1 MAILQAETMN
11 VSIKKILVIQFKYLG
26 DAVFITPALQAL
38 HYQHPEAEIHVLVA
52 KEVAPIF
59 EHLPFITKTWA
70 FPRKRGKAKL
80 SESLPFVQALRK
92 EKFDLSVDFVGN
104 DRGSILS
111 LLVGAKSR
119 VSAIEHQPTFLQK
132 LAYTR
137 TIQTSLLPT
146 SWVKRHL
153 KMLDILMGTSE
164 IPAPQMLIVA
174 NPLLASQ
181 AKQLLQDH
189 QIICHLGTSQE
200 KKEWPIA
207 RWVEFYQLAIKAG
220 YKIAFS
226 AGPNERERS
235 LIKELK
241 KTLPD
246 AFELPPVNDLA
257 MYLSVL
263 DQAKLVISGDT
274 GPLHFAAGLGV
285 KVIGLFGTA
294 DSVRHAAPI
303 YKDHELAMS
312 SPCTC
317 LAESSQFVT
326 CQSASPC
333 MNSISAQQVFE
344 RLKERYPLKAS

>member
-1 MAILQAETMN
+1 MLLMP
-11 VSIKKILVIQFKYLG
+11 KKTKIIAIQFKYLG
-26 DAVFITPALQAL
+26 DAVFITPALQLL
-38 HYQHPEAEIHVLVA
+38 HQQYQDAEIHLIVA
-52 KEVAPIF
+52 TEVAPIF
-59 EHLPFITKTWA
+59 EHLPFIKKVWA
-70 FPRKRGKAKL
+70 LPRKRGKAKL

-137 TIQTSLLPT
+137 TIQTNLLPT
-146 SWVKRHL
+146 TWVKRHL
-153 KMLDILMGTSE
+153 KMLDILMGTSGT
-164 IPAPQMLIVA
+164 PAPQMLIVA

-207 RWVEFYQLAIKAG
+207 RWVEFYQLATKAG

-226 AGPNERERS
+226 AGPNERERN
-235 LIKELK
+235 LISELK
-241 KTLPD
+241 KALPD

-257 MYLSVL
+257 IYLSVL
-263 DQAKLVISGDT
+263 DQAKLVISCDT
-274 GPLHFAAGLGV
+274 GPLHFAAGLGK
-285 KVIGLFGTA
+285 KVIGLFAVQDG
-294 DSVRHAAPI
+294 VEHYAPI
-303 YKDHELAMS
+303 YKKNEVIIGNRCSCTGELVNFS
-312 SPCTC
+312 
-317 LAESSQFVT
+317 E
-326 CQSASPC
+326 CQSPSPC